1 MTNEQPPISSGEET
15 SDALPITIEKSDS
28 ADSFNA
34 SDLAGIIEAIIF
46 ASEEPLAFKQL
57 KTILEGDDPKKKK
70 SAQSAQQAGEVNEV
84 REVESDD
91 ENLPA
96 PTMRRRRSKKPGVTY
111 QEVKKIIAGLNEEY
125 AERNRSFRIHE
136 ISGGFIFQTTKEYG
150 IYIGRMFAERAKRR
164 LTQSALESLAII
176 AFRQPISK
184 PEIEDIRGVG
194 ADFVIKSLL
203 EKNLIKIVGRDE
215 GVGRPLLYG
224 TTDEFLL
231 HFGLNSIEDM
241 PKPREIEELLEEE
254 ESLGALS
261 IEELDEEETE
271 ETSPAEE
278 TIDIFATNPIEPI
291 IEEELDQDAEA
302 ILQDE
307 RTDAPEPENSQEE
320 SPVTEEPD
328 EYEIETVNEQGENRQ
343 REDDFEFDDR

>member
-1 MTNEQPPISSGEET
+1 MTNELPPLSSGEET
-15 SDALPITIEKSDS
+15 PDAISITIENSDS
-28 ADSFNA
+28 ADAFNA

-57 KTILEGDDPKKKK
+57 KTILEGDDPKKKI
-70 SAQSAQQAGEVNEV
+70 SAQSTQQAGEVNEV

-96 PTMRRRRSKKPGVTY
+96 PTKRRRRSKKPGVTY

-125 AERNRSFRIHE
+125 TKRNRSFRIHE

-164 LTQSALESLAII
+164 LTQSALETLAII

-271 ETSPAEE
+271 ETSLAEE
-278 TIDIFATNPIEPI
+278 PIDLFATNPIEPI
-291 IEEELDQDAEA
+291 IDEEQEQDAEVNM
-302 ILQDE
+302 QE
-307 RTDAPEPENSQEE
+307 GQTDAPEPENLREE

-328 EYEIETVNEQGENRQ
+328 EYEIETVDERGENRRQ
-343 REDDFEFDDR
+343 EDDFEFDDR